1 MVTLDSLKNVRF
13 VIDASGKQ
21 AAVQV
26 SMDDWRKI
34 LEYFEELEDRASVK
48 TVLHRLKLGPEN
60 SGALD
65 WKEARTEW

>member
-1 MVTLDSLKNVRF
+1 MVTLDVLKNVRF
-13 VIDASGKQ
+13 VVDASGKQ

-34 LEYFEELEDRASVK
+34 LEYFEELEDRVTIKS
-48 TVLHRLKLGPEN
+48 LLRRLKLGPEE

-65 WKEARTEW
+65 WQGARRQW